1 MEATAVSKEWVDNF
15 EVESAAAIAEISSH
29 NACCLFPNDRQK
41 LFRVWNT
48 ANKEIL
54 VVANSAS
61 CAVYLARNS
70 GHLKNTANGIAGEM
84 PEDFLN
90 ANNAFAGSLR
100 RAIKEGSAGC
110 IKRVG
115 NFATMPMQGLVF
127 NPISSVN

>member
-1 MEATAVSKEWVDNF
+1 MVSSDWVNNF
-15 EVESAAAIAEISSH
+15 EVESAAAIAEITSH

-54 VVANSAS
+54 VIANSAK
-61 CAVYLARNS
+61 CAVYLSRNA
-70 GHLKNTANGIAGEM
+70 GHIKSTGNGISAEM

-115 NFATMPMQGLVF
+115 DFATMPMQGLVF
-127 NPISSVN
+127 NPICIVK